1 MSGPNLRRLTVGNDA
16 LLVELDDGEAV
27 VPTYRRILAMV
38 EAGTLPRPRDLVPA
52 ARTVLVD
59 GVTPDLWWHAFTSAA
74 SLRDL
79 STEPGGPADS
89 RDVVTIPMRYDGE
102 DLHEVAR
109 QWDCDADEVVRRH
122 RDAEFTVAFCGFAPG
137 FAYCTS
143 APILPEVARRDDP
156 RRKVPPGAVGLAGPY
171 CGIYPV
177 AMPGGWQLIGST
189 DEVMFDVDRD
199 EPALLRPG
207 DRVRFRD
214 QSASPEPEA

>member
-1 MSGPNLRRLTVGNDA
+1 VRRLTVGDDA
-16 LLVELDDGEAV
+16 LLVELDDGKAV
-27 VPTYRRILAMV
+27 VSTYRQILAMV
-38 EAGTLPRPRDLVPA
+38 EAGALPRPRDLVPA

-59 GVTPDLWWHAFTSAA
+59 GVTPDLWWDAFTSAV

-79 STEPGGPADS
+79 STDPGGPADS
-89 RDVVTIPMRYDGE
+89 REVVTIAMRYDGE
-102 DLHEVAR
+102 DLDEVAHL
-109 QWDCDADEVVRRH
+109 WHCDVDEVVRRH

-143 APILPEVARRDDP
+143 APTLPEVARRDDP
-156 RRKVPPGAVGLAGPY
+156 RTKVPPGAVGLAGPY

-214 QSASPEPEA
+214 QGASPEPEA